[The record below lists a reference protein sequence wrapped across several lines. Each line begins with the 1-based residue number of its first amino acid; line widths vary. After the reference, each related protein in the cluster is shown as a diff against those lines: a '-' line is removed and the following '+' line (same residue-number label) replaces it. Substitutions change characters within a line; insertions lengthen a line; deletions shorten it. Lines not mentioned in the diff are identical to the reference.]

1 MNINELI
8 QGFTSYLDELSKIS
22 NKEYNTQAPN
32 MSIFM
37 YSSEFKQYLQN
48 EMGADASISSMSVSD
63 LISMD
68 FKDGKFV
75 KKDENNT
82 DNNFSADENNP
93 TGENNPTDA
102 NNANVGLDDIINN
115 LFEDASV
122 KKTVDTDGNGE
133 ISNDEKNAFLDAVKN
148 LDNDAENVSIDDIL
162 SAAQGIQD
170 GTFKIGNE
178 TPSETPEVSETPDA
192 TDTPQDAAAQGAGNT
207 GSAGGSSGTGGSSG
221 GGGGGDNYSG
231 GNDNSTPTS
240 SGGLDNLSLSE

>member
-22 NKEYNTQAPN
+22 NKEYNTKAPN
-32 MSIFM
+32 MSVFM

-82 DNNFSADENNP
+82 DNNDNFSADENNP
-93 TGENNPTDA
+93 PDA

-170 GTFKIGNE
+170 GT
-178 TPSETPEVSETPDA
+178 
-192 TDTPQDAAAQGAGNT
+192 
-207 GSAGGSSGTGGSSG
+207 
-221 GGGGGDNYSG
+221 
-231 GNDNSTPTS
+231 
-240 SGGLDNLSLSE
+240 